1 MLVNRPRCLV
11 LKTLQQLLPSSGPLH
26 YTAVVLG
33 EWWRGLGEKGGG
45 GRGRGGGLTLAR
57 YDTRSFVIVCSTTVD
72 TLGLQGPKQK
82 TGKVNTLVRVT

>member
-1 MLVNRPRCLV
+1 M
-11 LKTLQQLLPSSGPLH
+11 KTLQRLLPSSGLLH
-26 YTAVVLG
+26 YIAVVLG
-33 EWWRGLGEKGGG
+33 EWWRGLGERG
-45 GRGRGGGLTLAR
+45 GRGGEAWLTLAR